1 MTLVNEDMSNILEY
15 LSRNDQDYDEVNPK
29 VEKMDNFQQDRLLS
43 DSWQASDDF
52 LENILSLEQGSLNF
66 LEESL
71 PDLNLT
77 ADNASQPEGLSSSCS
92 DSGLSSD
99 PAEL

>member
-1 MTLVNEDMSNILEY
+1 MQLYFKFFGFVNKNMVFIFN
-15 LSRNDQDYDEVNPK
+15 N
-29 VEKMDNFQQDRLLS
+29 LLQS
-43 DSWQASDDF
+43 DSWPTSDDF
-52 LENILSLEQGSLNF
+52 LENIFSLDQGSLNF

-77 ADNASQPEGLSSSCS
+77 TDNASQPEGLSSSCS

>member
-1 MTLVNEDMSNILEY
+1 MQLYFKFFVIKNTIFIFHS
-15 LSRNDQDYDEVNPK
+15 
-29 VEKMDNFQQDRLLS
+29 LLQS
-43 DSWQASDDF
+43 DSWPASDDF
-52 LENILSLEQGSLNF
+52 LENIFSLDQGSLNF

-77 ADNASQPEGLSSSCS
+77 TDNASQPEGLSSSCS